1 MSELR
6 ESRLSINGV
15 DGVITSAGDSDSGE
29 AVVCLHGVPGSGR
42 DFQWLLP
49 ETEQV
54 VRSIAIDL
62 PGFGRADK
70 PKDFPYSIEG
80 YQTWLSPALDQLG
93 VERAHLVLHDFGGPI
108 GLMWAAM
115 NPHKFASVVLID
127 TGVLADY
134 RWHLLGRLWRMP
146 RIGEAIQAGTIRPLF
161 KLWMR
166 RGNIR
171 GLDSRWLN
179 ELIDEDEGRT
189 RRATLTLYRNT
200 DEPGSPM
207 LGQALA
213 PQRKPALVI
222 WGRRDPYISWR
233 YAERQRESFPDAD
246 VRVWN
251 DSGHWPHVQHP
262 GRTADTVTAF
272 LRSLPASGRESGG

>member
-1 MSELR
+1 MSSLR

-15 DGVITSAGDSDSGE
+15 AGIVTSAGDSNSEE

-42 DFQWLLP
+42 DFRRLLP
-49 ETEQV
+49 ETEKIA
-54 VRSIAIDL
+54 RSIAFDL

-70 PKDFPYSIEG
+70 PRDFPYSIEG
-80 YQTWLSPALDQLG
+80 YQTWLAPALDQLG
-93 VERAHLVLHDFGGPI
+93 IQRAHLVLHDFGGPI

-115 NPHKFASVVLID
+115 NPQKVASIILID

-134 RWHLLGRLWRMP
+134 RWHLLGRLWRTP
-146 RIGEAIQAGTIRPLF
+146 RVGEAVQAGTTRPLF

-171 GLDSRWLN
+171 GLDPQWLD
-179 ELIDEDEGRT
+179 ELIDEDERRT
-189 RRATLTLYRNT
+189 RSATLKLYRNT
-200 DEPGSPM
+200 GDPGSPL

-233 YAERQRESFPDAD
+233 YADRQRDTFPNAD
-246 VRVWN
+246 IHVW
-251 DSGHWPHVQHP
+251 DDCGHWPHVQHP

-272 LRSLPASGRESGG
+272 LQSVVG

>member
-15 DGVITSAGDSDSGE
+15 DGVITSASDSDNEE
-29 AVVCLHGVPGSGR
+29 AVICLHGVPGSGR

-54 VRSIAIDL
+54 VRSIAINL

-70 PKDFPYSIEG
+70 PRDFPYSIEG

-93 VERAHLVLHDFGGPI
+93 VQRAHLVLHDFGGPI

-146 RIGEAIQAGTIRPLF
+146 RIGEAIQAGTTRPLF

-171 GLDSRWLN
+171 GLDSRWLD
-179 ELIDEDEGRT
+179 ELIDEDERLT

-213 PQRKPALVI
+213 PQGKPALVI

-233 YAERQRESFPDAD
+233 YAERQRETFPEAD
-246 VRVWN
+246 VQVWN

-262 GRTADTVTAF
+262 GRTAEIVQRFLSSVT
-272 LRSLPASGRESGG
+272 SG

>member
-1 MSELR
+1 MFNLH
-6 ESRLSINGV
+6 ESPLSINGV
-15 DGVITSAGDSDSGE
+15 GGIVTSVGDSDDAE
-29 AVVCLHGVPGSGR
+29 AVICLHGMPGSGR

-49 ETEQV
+49 ETAKI

-62 PGFGRADK
+62 PGFGKADK
-70 PKDFPYSIEG
+70 PGEFPYSVEG
-80 YQTWLSPALDQLG
+80 YQTWLSPALDELG

-115 NPHKFASVVLID
+115 NPHKVASVVLID
-127 TGVLADY
+127 TGVLTDY
-134 RWHLLGRLWRMP
+134 RWHLLGRLWRTR
-146 RIGEAIQAGTIRPLF
+146 RIGEAVQAGTTRPLF

-171 GLDSRWLN
+171 GLDSQWLD
-179 ELIDEDEGRT
+179 ELIDEDERQT
-189 RRATLTLYRNT
+189 RSATLKLYRNT

-213 PQRKPALVI
+213 PHRKPALVI
-222 WGRRDPYISWR
+222 WGRRDPYTSWR
-233 YAERQRESFPDAD
+233 YAERQRETFPEAA
-246 VRVWN
+246 VHVW
-251 DSGHWPHVQHP
+251 DDCGHWPHVQHP

-272 LRSLPASGRESGG
+272 LRTVVDSER

>member
-1 MSELR
+1 MSNLH

-15 DGVITSAGDSDSGE
+15 TGIVTSAGESDAEE

-42 DFQWLLP
+42 DFQWLLA
-49 ETEQV
+49 ETGKV
-54 VRSIAIDL
+54 ARSIAFDL
-62 PGFGRADK
+62 PGFGKADK
-70 PKDFPYSIEG
+70 PREFPYSVEG
-80 YQTWLSPALDQLG
+80 YQTWLSPALDELE

-115 NPHKFASVVLID
+115 NPHRFASVVLID
-127 TGVLADY
+127 TGVLPDY
-134 RWHLLGRLWRMP
+134 RWHLLGRLWRT
-146 RIGEAIQAGTIRPLF
+146 RRVGEAIQAGTTRTLF

-171 GLDSRWLN
+171 GLNPRWLDA
-179 ELIDEDEGRT
+179 LIDEDEKQT
-189 RRATLTLYRNT
+189 RSATLKLYRNT

-207 LGQALA
+207 LGQAIA
-213 PQRKPALVI
+213 PQEKPALVI

-233 YAERQRESFPDAD
+233 YAERQREVFPDAE
-246 VRVWN
+246 VHVWK

-262 GRTADTVTAF
+262 SRTADAVTAF
-272 LRSLPASGRESGG
+272 LQTVVSAES

>member
-1 MSELR
+1 MSSLR

-15 DGVITSAGDSDSGE
+15 AGIVTSAGDSNSEE

-42 DFQWLLP
+42 DFRRLLP
-49 ETEQV
+49 ETEKIA
-54 VRSIAIDL
+54 RSIAFDL

-70 PKDFPYSIEG
+70 PRDFPYSIEG
-80 YQTWLSPALDQLG
+80 YQTWLAPALDQLG
-93 VERAHLVLHDFGGPI
+93 IQRAHLVLHDFGGPI

-115 NPHKFASVVLID
+115 NPQKVASIILID

-134 RWHLLGRLWRMP
+134 RWHLLGRLWRTP
-146 RIGEAIQAGTIRPLF
+146 RIGEAVQAGTTRPLF

-171 GLDSRWLN
+171 GLDPQWLD
-179 ELIDEDEGRT
+179 ELIDEDERRT
-189 RRATLTLYRNT
+189 RSATLKLYRNT
-200 DEPGSPM
+200 DDPGSPL

-213 PQRKPALVI
+213 PHAKQALVI

-233 YAERQRESFPDAD
+233 YADRQRDTFPNAK
-246 VRVWN
+246 VHVWN
-251 DSGHWPHVQHP
+251 DCGHWPHVQHP

-272 LRSLPASGRESGG
+272 LRSVVGSAGESS

>member
-1 MSELR
+1 MSSLR

-15 DGVITSAGDSDSGE
+15 TGIVTTAGESTSSE

-49 ETEQV
+49 ETETV
-54 VRSIAIDL
+54 ARSIALDL

-70 PKDFPYSIEG
+70 PDDFPYSVEG
-80 YQTWLSPALDQLG
+80 YQTWLSPALEELG

-127 TGVLADY
+127 TGILADY

-146 RIGEAIQAGTIRPLF
+146 KLGEAIQAGTSRPLF

-179 ELIDEDEGRT
+179 ELIDEDERRT
-189 RRATLTLYRNT
+189 RGATLTLYRNT

-233 YAERQRESFPDAD
+233 YAERQRETFPDAE
-246 VRVWN
+246 VHLWN

-262 GRTADTVTAF
+262 SRTADAVTAF
-272 LRSLPASGRESGG
+272 LRSVVDSAGGSS